1 MGLLDMMNTDSG
13 LLGAHLLAAAAPRA
27 QRTSLGEGLLSAVQ
41 GVKSMR
47 AQEEE
52 RKLRAQ
58 MMAAQMAELTA
69 QADQRQAALE
79 AAKAQAQRGQQFRG
93 ALAEQMAPV
102 SPVQALAAGG
112 AGPSPAAA
120 ALIGQQ
126 RTPNWQALAAQFPE
140 QSDLLQ
146 KLASAKDWGATEVA
160 RTVEVKD
167 AQGRPATQQF
177 DKFGRPVGEALQQ
190 WKAPERVDTGGAFNF
205 VDPVTLATLGTLGK
219 TMTPG
224 EQASNQLG
232 WANHSISRQR
242 LAIDAAQAD
251 KPQWDAE
258 RGLLINTRTG
268 QAMPAM
274 QGGQPV
280 GPKQKELTD
289 AQAKALLFGSR
300 AREAD
305 KLIEQLRQAGV
316 SQPGLLK
323 RMAQSV
329 PEWMGGG
336 DAGAMGTIWNATQ
349 SADQQSVEQ
358 AQRDFINA
366 VLRRES
372 GAVISPQEF
381 ANARQQYFPQP
392 GDEPQ
397 VIEQKARNRALATQ
411 GMLAEV
417 PAARRDVLGGQT
429 PQPMQPAQRPALR
442 WNPQTG
448 GFD

>member
-1 MGLLDMMNTDSG
+1 MAGLLDALNNPEG
-13 LLGAHLLAAAAPRA
+13 RFALGLLAAAAPRA
-27 QRTSLGEGLLSAVQ
+27 QRTSLGGGLLSAMGEVEDWQ
-41 GVKSMR
+41 AQQEARKQR
-47 AQEEE
+47 AQQQALQIQQAQLQLAE
-52 RKLRAQ
+52 LQRAQ
-58 MMAAQMAELTA
+58 Q
-69 QADQRQAALE
+69 
-79 AAKAQAQRGQQFRG
+79 QAQRGQQFRS
-93 ALAEQMAPV
+93 ALAQQM
-102 SPVQALAAGG
+102 SPVTPLQAIAAGG
-112 AGPSPAAA
+112 SGPSPSAA

-126 RTPNWQALAAQFPE
+126 RAPNWQALAAQFPE

-146 KLASAKDWGATEVA
+146 KLAGARDWGLPKVA
-160 RTVEVKD
+160 RTIEIRDK
-167 AQGRPATQQF
+167 QGRPAVQQY
-177 DKFGRPVGEALQQ
+177 DDSGRPVGEALQQ
-190 WKAPERVDTGGAFNF
+190 WKAPERVDTGGAVQF
-205 VDPVTLATLGTLGK
+205 VDPITLASLGALGK

-232 WANHSISRQR
+232 WANNAISRQR
-242 LAIDAAQAD
+242 LAIDAAQLE
-251 KPQWDAE
+251 KPQWDTE
-258 RGLLINTRTG
+258 RGLLINPRTG

-305 KLIEQLRQAGV
+305 ALIEQLRQAGV
-316 SQPGLLK
+316 EQPGLLK

-336 DAGAMGTIWNATQ
+336 DSGAMGTIWNATQ

-417 PAARRDVLGGQT
+417 PASRRDVLGGQAR
-429 PQPMQPAQRPALR
+429 QPRQPAQRPALR